1 MLHIINFCAVD
12 LYILQYLPE
21 DAILIVDGGDF
32 IGSAAYIVHPR
43 GPLQWLDPG
52 VFGTL
57 GVGAGFALGA
67 KAVSY
72 FVHHKDLKT
81 LILEEV

>member
-1 MLHIINFCAVD
+1 MLQV
-12 LYILQYLPE
+12 LPE
-21 DAILIVDGGDF
+21 NAILIADGGDF

-67 KAVSY
+67 KAVRY
-72 FVHHKDLKT
+72 AILHKNLSFCFGGS
-81 LILEEV
+81 LI